1 MRKLSMDENSLVMDF
16 GMLAVHSS
24 KVFFHSHDTGAFT
37 RVEDMAQGSSGF
49 IEAFLNQPASVLYSE
64 IRQPPEKTSLMLHQV
79 VRHQQIEERAFG
91 IFQSPEST
99 DANQNWLRAER
110 ELLHVPAG

>member
-1 MRKLSMDENSLVMDF
+1 MRRLSMDENALIMDF
-16 GMLAVHSS
+16 GMLSVHS
-24 KVFFHSHDTGAFT
+24 KQVFFHSHDTGT
-37 RVEDMAQGSSGF
+37 STPVEDMAQGASGF

-64 IRQPPEKTSLMLHQV
+64 IIQPHEKRRMMLHEV

-99 DANQNWLRAER
+99 DADQNWLRAEL
-110 ELLHVPAG
+110 ELLHVALP